1 MLADL
6 WVAKLVAMTVVKL
19 VETLVA
25 VKAMM

>member
-6 WVAKLVAMTVVKL
+6 WVVKLVAMTVVKL